1 MLEVKLLYFSF
12 MSLGFPSAFL
22 LFLLRKPKL
31 KTQAKASGCQLLSG
45 NKAFLV
51 ERSFHG
57 AAKSLRAARA
67 SYYRSYSLPR
77 CSGAACTSKKA
88 QDIGSGSKV
97 SVVCIPWVIMPLS
110 AERWGS
116 RPMA

>member
-1 MLEVKLLYFSF
+1 

-31 KTQAKASGCQLLSG
+31 ETQAKASGCQLLSG

-57 AAKSLRAARA
+57 AAKSLRVARA
-67 SYYRSYSLPR
+67 SYYRSYSLP
-77 CSGAACTSKKA
+77 
-88 QDIGSGSKV
+88 
-97 SVVCIPWVIMPLS
+97 
-110 AERWGS
+110 
-116 RPMA
+116 

>member
-57 AAKSLRAARA
+57 AAKSLPAARA
-67 SYYRSYSLPR
+67 TYYRSSRYRGIPAPR
-77 CSGAACTSKKA
+77 ALRKKRKTW
-88 QDIGSGSKV
+88 DR
-97 SVVCIPWVIMPLS
+97 VI
-110 AERWGS
+110 
-116 RPMA
+116 

>member
-1 MLEVKLLYFSF
+1 MLEVKLIYFYF

-31 KTQAKASGCQLLSG
+31 KTRAKASGCQLLSG

-57 AAKSLRAARA
+57 AAAPLD
-67 SYYRSYSLPR
+67 YRSTRYRGVEANDDAEGSCKSYGCRGPR
-77 CSGAACTSKKA
+77 
-88 QDIGSGSKV
+88 V
-97 SVVCIPWVIMPLS
+97 
-110 AERWGS
+110 
-116 RPMA
+116 

>member
-1 MLEVKLLYFSF
+1 

-31 KTQAKASGCQLLSG
+31 KTRAKASGCQLLSG

-67 SYYRSYSLPR
+67 SYYRSSRYRDVPAPHPSAMSGTTGLQLPGQSQGYSSP
-77 CSGAACTSKKA
+77 
-88 QDIGSGSKV
+88 DD
-97 SVVCIPWVIMPLS
+97 
-110 AERWGS
+110 
-116 RPMA
+116 